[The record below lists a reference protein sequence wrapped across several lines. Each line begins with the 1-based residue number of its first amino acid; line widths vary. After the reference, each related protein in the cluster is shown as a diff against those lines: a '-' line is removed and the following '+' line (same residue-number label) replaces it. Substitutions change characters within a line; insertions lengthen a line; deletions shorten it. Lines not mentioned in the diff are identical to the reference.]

1 MNEMRAAAPKTVTD
15 LTGAA
20 RGRKHIGIVGAG
32 AAGLCTAKYMKQ
44 AGFDVTLFEIGTQ
57 IGGLWCFRNDSGRS
71 SAYSTLH
78 INTSKGVTHFHDLD
92 FDPDVQDF
100 PDHRDMHRYL
110 VQYAD
115 RFGVTPHIR
124 FKSEVIDVRPAFTPG
139 REAPRWEVETVNG
152 EVFAFDAVCVA
163 TGHLTK
169 PMHVPMFRDE
179 FKGEYVHSQDYK
191 DPAPFLGKRV
201 CIVGVGNSAC
211 DISGDLC
218 ATAPRCV
225 LVARSGVIVLPKLLF
240 GLPFTDI
247 SNCIQQAWI
256 PQAIR
261 RRLIRFLTWIAH
273 GDMQKLGFKP
283 VGQRTHVTS
292 NGTIV
297 TDIRYN
303 RMQIKHGIERIE
315 GKTIHF
321 SDGTAE
327 EFDTLIAATGYLI
340 ELPFI
345 KPEVVPLTGNRIDL
359 WQRMV
364 PPDWPGLYFV
374 GMLNP
379 DTALNMLY
387 ERQVPI
393 IRDIELG
400 TFMLP
405 SRDEMWED
413 IRRKEAWVKRHY
425 KDTPRHTIEEEHIP
439 YFMGLRKAR
448 LQSWLRMRRRGAAA
462 AETARAA

>member
-1 MNEMRAAAPKTVTD
+1 MNEMRAAAPRPVTD

-78 INTSKGVTHFHDLD
+78 INTSKGVTHFHDLP

-110 VQYAD
+110 VKYAD
-115 RFGVTPHIR
+115 HFGVTPHIR
-124 FKSEVIDVRPAFTPG
+124 FRSEVVDVRPAFTPG
-139 REAPRWEVETVNG
+139 REPPKWEVETVNG

-169 PMHVPMFRDE
+169 PMHVPMFRDD
-179 FKGEYVHSQDYK
+179 FKGEYVHSHDYE

-247 SNCIQQAWI
+247 SNRVQQAWI
-256 PQAIR
+256 PQAVR

-283 VGQRTHVTS
+283 VGPRTHVTS

-303 RMQIKHGIERIE
+303 RMQIKHGIERVE
-315 GKTIHF
+315 GKTLHF

-345 KPEVVPLTGNRIDL
+345 KPEIVPVTENRIDL

-393 IRDIELG
+393 VRDIELG
-400 TFMLP
+400 RFMLP
-405 SRDEMWED
+405 SPAEMWDD
-413 IRRKEAWVKRHY
+413 IRRKEAWVKHHY

-439 YFMGLRKAR
+439 YFMGLRRAR
-448 LQSWLRMRRRGAAA
+448 LESWLRMRRRGARQADS
-462 AETARAA
+462 ARAA